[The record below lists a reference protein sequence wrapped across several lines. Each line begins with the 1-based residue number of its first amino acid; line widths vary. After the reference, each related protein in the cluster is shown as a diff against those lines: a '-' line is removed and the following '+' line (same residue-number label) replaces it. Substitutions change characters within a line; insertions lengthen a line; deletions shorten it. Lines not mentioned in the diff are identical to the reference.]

1 MIQTILNQQ
10 FDYLL
15 LFVCLLSYLIGSISF
30 AILVCKIRGLDDPR
44 VYGSNNPGATNVM
57 RTGDAVAAVLTL
69 VGDAFKGFLVIMLVK
84 FFWVDNPSTQE
95 DTLMLAVS
103 MIAVFM
109 GHLFPVFFKF
119 KGGKGVATS
128 GGILI
133 GIDVF
138 LGISVFCVWLFA
150 YCLFSISSIAALS
163 SAFAAV
169 FFAIIF
175 VPLTWPNHYE
185 ILIFTIWVISL
196 ILFIRHHA
204 NIQLI
209 MKNKQKNFLA

>member
-1 MIQTILNQQ
+1 M
-10 FDYLL
+10 
-15 LFVCLLSYLIGSISF
+15 VS
-30 AILVCKIRGLDDPR
+30 KIRGLDDPR

-109 GHLFPVFFKF
+109 GHLFPVFLKF

-150 YCLFSISSIAALS
+150 YCLFSI
-163 SAFAAV
+163 
-169 FFAIIF
+169 
-175 VPLTWPNHYE
+175 
-185 ILIFTIWVISL
+185 
-196 ILFIRHHA
+196 
-204 NIQLI
+204 
-209 MKNKQKNFLA
+209 

>member
-1 MIQTILNQQ
+1 MIQSILNHQV
-10 FDYLL
+10 DYLL
-15 LFVCLLSYLIGSISF
+15 LYVCVFSYLIGSVSF

-44 VYGSNNPGATNVM
+44 AYGSNNPGATNVM

-69 VGDAFKGFLVIMLVK
+69 VGDAFKGFLVVVLVK
-84 FFWVDNPSTQE
+84 FFWVDTPLTQE
-95 DTLMLAVS
+95 GTIMVSIS
-103 MIAVFM
+103 MIGVFM
-109 GHLFPVFFKF
+109 GHLFPIFFKF

-133 GIDVF
+133 GIDAF
-138 LGISVFCVWLFA
+138 LGISVFCVWLFI

-163 SAFAAV
+163 SALAAI

-185 ILIFTIWVISL
+185 ILIFTVWAISL
-196 ILFIRHHA
+196 ILFLRHHT

-209 MKNKQKNFLA
+209 IKNKQKNFLA